1 MTRTFHLIVRCPFC
15 VLRKKGAYYEF
26 YSICKADVES

>member
-15 VLRKKGAYYEF
+15 YTFLGRKGQLNDKCCDY
-26 YSICKADVES
+26 